1 MYLRK
6 IICFSLLLV
15 LNGIIIPLSAQNAQ
29 KVDSLELL
37 ISYTESDNE
46 KINLLLELSTEL
58 QNNNPNQALSYANQ
72 ALALSIKH
80 DHIKAEIIAN
90 SKLAEIYWSLTDY
103 EMAMDYAS
111 KANYG
116 AIKEDFPVEQAL
128 SYRIMGLVY
137 TDWGDYKKASEY
149 FYKSL
154 KIFETIDNKEG
165 IAKALNSIGYV
176 YFDQENY
183 DKALEYYFASLNLA
197 KEEKDIYGIARGLNN
212 VAAVYGSK
220 KEYHKVERYIKEAIE
235 INKEIGNKQWVG
247 INYMNLGLTNQMLSK
262 NDSALLFYKKSIA
275 IFTELDNTIWQLKC
289 FLNIGNFYLKT
300 ANYSKS
306 IEYAQKALQQAQAH
320 QMKKIIHDAYHLLR
334 NSNLALGDTILAYQF
349 TTLQIGAKDSLD
361 LEKNKVQLSKLELQ
375 YEYEKK
381 EQEER
386 LKQQKSN
393 FITIIIII
401 ILLFAFAL
409 ILLLWARQRVK
420 AQNTELE
427 KQVLEEKLEFKNKEF
442 IMHMMSLMKKN
453 EIIENVGIKLYQVE
467 QEAVK
472 EETKNALHRIA
483 LELQKSTDTEIWEE
497 FELRF
502 SQVHSEFYSELL
514 KQYPNLTPNEQ
525 KLCAFLHLNMT
536 TKEIAELT
544 GQSISTLETAR
555 YRLRKKLN
563 ISDPKINLVT
573 FIGKI

>member
-1 MYLRK
+1 MYFRK
-6 IICFSLLLV
+6 IIYFSLFFI
-15 LNGIIIPLSAQNAQ
+15 LNGYVIPLSAQNEQ

-37 ISYTESDNE
+37 INYTESDS
-46 KINLLLELSTEL
+46 KKTLLLLELSTEL
-58 QNNNPNQALSYANQ
+58 QNNNPNQALAYAKQ
-72 ALALSIKH
+72 ALDLSIANH
-80 DHIKAEIIAN
+80 QIKTEIIAN
-90 SKLAEIYWSLTDY
+90 SKLAEIYWSLTNY
-103 EMAMDYAS
+103 KMAMDFAS

-128 SYRIMGLVY
+128 SYRIIGLVY
-137 TDWGDYKKASEY
+137 TDLGNYKKASEY

-165 IAKALNSIGYV
+165 IAKALSSIGYV

-183 DKALEYYFASLNLA
+183 DKALEYYFASLKLA
-197 KEEKDIYGIARGLNN
+197 KEEGDLYGIARGLNN
-212 VAAVYGSK
+212 VAAVYGN
-220 KEYHKVERYIKEAIE
+220 KEEYNKVERYIKEAVE
-235 INKEIGNKQWVG
+235 INKKIGNNQWVG
-247 INYMNLGLTNQMLSK
+247 INYMNLGLTNQMLNK
-262 NDSALLFYKKSIA
+262 NDTALLFYKKAIE
-275 IFTELDNTIWQLKC
+275 IFTKLDNTIWQLKC
-289 FLNIGNFYLKT
+289 YLNIGGFYLESADYT
-300 ANYSKS
+300 MSL
-306 IEYAQKALQQAQAH
+306 EYAHRALTEAQNH
-320 QMKKIIHDAYHLLR
+320 QMKKIIHDAYRLLR
-334 NSNLALGDTILAYQF
+334 KSYLAKGDTITAYKF
-349 TTLQIGAKDSLD
+349 TSLQMEAKDSLNI
-361 LEKNKVQLSKLELQ
+361 EKNKVQLSKLEWQ

-381 EQEER
+381 EQNER
-386 LKQQKSN
+386 IKQQKNN
-393 FITIIIII
+393 FITIITII

-409 ILLLWARQRVK
+409 FLLLWARQRVK

-467 QEAVK
+467 QEAIK
-472 EETKNALHRIA
+472 DETKNALHRIA

-514 KQYPNLTPNEQ
+514 KQFPNLTPNEQ

-536 TKEIAELT
+536 TKEISELT

-563 ISDPKINLVT
+563 ITNPKVNLIT
-573 FIGKI
+573 FLGKI